1 MSPIFI
7 ATYDQQSS
15 TAELIIVG
23 DLNIYFDATNQSYTR
38 EMLQILEGFG
48 LIQQVHEATYC
59 HGHTLD
65 VLITRGTN
73 RLSGTAEVKDIGI
86 CDDK

>member
-1 MSPIFI
+1 
-7 ATYDQQSS
+7 
-15 TAELIIVG
+15 
-23 DLNIYFDATNQSYTR
+23 
-38 EMLQILEGFG
+38 MLQILEGFG